1 MSKSSNR
8 IDFENFGTRMR
19 HVMNLI
25 RICLKKPL
33 SVGSSAGDGLLAVLN
48 SCHRRR
54 MTLARNKN
62 SISED
67 KNLAKNSRSYDFT
80 YIINMI
86 CYTIWINKYLTYY
99 SKRIYIYWFI
109 FSRIINF
116 WKWQKQLIKP
126 RIDW

>member
-33 SVGSSAGDGLLAVLN
+33 SVGSSAGDRLLAVLN

-67 KNLAKNSRSYDFT
+67 KNLAKNSRSYDIT
-80 YIINMI
+80 YIYNMI
-86 CYTIWINKYLTYY
+86 SLINIICYIWDNKYLKYY
-99 SKRIYIYWFI
+99 SERIYMVFT
-109 FSRIINF
+109 
-116 WKWQKQLIKP
+116 
-126 RIDW
+126 D